1 MPLNGKGKTMT
12 IHHDKMA
19 YGKLASAREEISEE
33 RLLEMLGELAE
44 TQESDKQEKEKKICL
59 KTEEN

>member
-1 MPLNGKGKTMT
+1 MT